1 MSVLNR
7 INNRLKI
14 STDELTIDEYIELCQ
29 KDASAFASPHQRL
42 LNAIGV
48 PKIVD
53 TSKDP
58 RLGRIFQNK
67 KIKTYD
73 SFDGFYG
80 MENTIEQI
88 VNYLKAASQGL
99 EEANQILYLLGPV
112 GGGKSSLAER
122 IKLLMEQS
130 TFYAIKDCPLNESP
144 LNLFDPDLDGDH
156 FEEEFNISRRYLKF
170 PLCPHCLKR
179 MEEADGDP
187 SIFKVIEVKP
197 NRLNQVAIAKT
208 EPADESTQDISAL
221 VGKTD
226 VSRLGEFSRS
236 DPRAYSFC
244 GGLNKAN
251 RGVLDFVEMFKAPIK
266 TLNPLLTATQEG
278 NYMGTEGFSAIPW
291 DGLVVAHSNESEWDT
306 FRNDKKN
313 EAFLDRVCMVRVPYA
328 LVTDDVIGILNKLI
342 NKSELKTKPCAP
354 YTIEML
360 ADFIVM
366 TCLADTEHSDIYTKK
381 KVYNGEVLRD
391 TDPKAKS
398 IIEYKDMAGID
409 EGMTGMSTRFAF
421 KVLSSTFNKDP
432 EEVSANPVYLMSV
445 LINSII
451 KEKLGDEKEKYLIN
465 LIREYLQRNYVKYLE
480 KELHKAYIES
490 YPEYGQNMF
499 DRYFMYA
506 DHWTRDEEFRDPDT
520 DMKFDRASLNQE
532 LEGIEKAANIANPK
546 DFRNEIVNYINRYRA
561 NNAGEFPQWNSY
573 EKMKE
578 VIEAK
583 IFGKTEDIL
592 PVISFGSKK
601 TEEEE
606 KKHAG
611 FVDRMAAKG
620 YTPKT
625 IRILVE
631 YYMRVKKSS

>member
-7 INNRLKI
+7 INNRRKV
-14 STDELTIDEYIELCQ
+14 SGEELTIDEYIELCK
-29 KDASAFASPHQRL
+29 KDSMVYASPHQRL
-42 LNAIGV
+42 LDAIGE
-48 PKIVD
+48 PEIVD

-67 KIKTYD
+67 KIKTYK
-73 SFDGFYG
+73 SFGGFYG

-122 IKLLMEQS
+122 IKLLMEQAE
-130 TFYAIKDCPLNESP
+130 FYAIKDCPVNESP
-144 LNLFDPDLDGDH
+144 LNLFDPDLDGDY
-156 FEEEFNISRRYLKF
+156 FEEMGISKRYLKF
-170 PLCPHCLKR
+170 PLCPACLKR
-179 MEEADGDP
+179 MELNNGDP
-187 SIFKVIEVKP
+187 SIFKVVQIKAD
-197 NRLNQVAIAKT
+197 RLNQIAIAKT

-221 VGKTD
+221 VGKVD
-226 VSRLGEFSRS
+226 MSQLGEFSRA

-278 NYMGTEGFSAIPW
+278 NYMSTEGFSAIPW
-291 DGLVVAHSNESEWDT
+291 DGLVVAHSNQSEWDS
-306 FRNDKKN
+306 FRQDNKN
-313 EAFLDRVCMVRVPYA
+313 EAFLDRTNLIRVPYS
-328 LVTDDVIGILNKLI
+328 LVTEDVLSILKKLI
-342 NKSELKTKPCAP
+342 NKSELKNAPCAP
-354 YTIEML
+354 YTMEML

-366 TCLADTEHSDIYTKK
+366 TCLADPENSDIYTKK
-381 KVYNGEVLRD
+381 KVYNGEILKD

-398 IIEYKDMAGID
+398 IIEYRADAGID
-409 EGMTGMSTRFAF
+409 EGMNGMSTRFAF
-421 KVLSSTFNKDP
+421 KVLSKTFNKDP
-432 EEVSANPVYLMSV
+432 EELSANPVYLISV
-445 LINSII
+445 LIDSIV
-451 KEKLGDEKEKYLIN
+451 KEKLGDEKEKKYIN
-465 LIREYLQRNYVKYLE
+465 IIREYLQRNYVKYLE

-499 DRYFMYA
+499 DRYFLYA
-506 DHWTRDEEFRDPDT
+506 DHWTRDEDFRDPDT
-520 DMKFDRASLNQE
+520 DMKFDRESLNQE
-532 LEGIEKAANIANPK
+532 LEKIEKAAQIHNAK

-561 NNAGEFPQWNSY
+561 NNSGEFPQWNSY

-606 KKHAG
+606 QKHQG
-611 FVDRMAAKG
+611 FVDRMVAKG
-620 YTPKT
+620 YTLKT
-625 IRILVE
+625 IRILVD
-631 YYMRVKKSS
+631 YYMRVKKSN